1 MVISSSISFG
11 LCLITSGTLSIWLRL
26 QNRSTLLNLFWS
38 DFCIRICISFLLSSL
53 VLVVDGDVSAVAP
66 HLKKNYNHVHKEAAV
81 HMLIEKSLVLNSSK
95 V

>member
-1 MVISSSISFG
+1 MTQYIWVEGMLIC
-11 LCLITSGTLSIWLRL
+11 CLKLKFLPILS
-26 QNRSTLLNLFWS
+26 TKH
-38 DFCIRICISFLLSSL
+38 D
-53 VLVVDGDVSAVAP
+53 A